1 MTSLHYRHCES
12 QSAEAIPA
20 ITGTPKLLL
29 KSQYRGFTPS
39 GISEPQ
45 FEVPK
50 FAMTILLLIIF
61 LTSVICH
68 PPSASASSYG
78 VSLTPPLLRVNIKPG
93 KSITQVF
100 TISNLNN
107 EDKLL
112 VARIVPFTQS
122 DDRGNPS
129 IDMKSNPSWLNYFG
143 LANTHIKLG
152 SPFTVKAKSSEQL
165 ILTLSVPANAILRD
179 LYSTLLISTYSNI
192 SSPKFQGS
200 QVSAAIGANL
210 LVTLH
215 SDINP
220 PTILKIS
227 SILPNTGAFFKVG
240 NIYFVDNITPLS
252 FSTSV
257 KNEGNF
263 TSETKGI
270 FKVTG
275 QNNTPT
281 YLEGILPVYVISN
294 TQRILL
300 NSEGRNF
307 SFSPNLSQIGFY
319 KIIVQ
324 INSENSHTENSIDIF
339 FFPFK
344 IMAGLIFA
352 SIFLTVILRTNKTQK
367 IVDRGGRNMK
377 YLTYI

>member
-1 MTSLHYRHCES
+1 MKYT
-12 QSAEAIPA
+12 
-20 ITGTPKLLL
+20 KLLIPL
-29 KSQYRGFTPS
+29 
-39 GISEPQ
+39 
-45 FEVPK
+45 
-50 FAMTILLLIIF
+50 ILF
-61 LTSVICH
+61 LFVTLFPTDTH
-68 PPSASASSYG
+68 AASYG

-100 TISNLNN
+100 TITNLNN

-112 VARIVPFTQS
+112 VARMVPFTQS
-122 DDRGNPS
+122 DDKGNPS
-129 IDMKSNPSWLNYFG
+129 IDMKSSPSWLNYFS
-143 LANTHIKLG
+143 LANTYIKLG

-179 LYSTLLISTYSNI
+179 LYGTLLITTYSNVA
-192 SSPKFQGS
+192 SVAYQGS
-200 QVSAAIGANL
+200 QVSATIGANL

-220 PTILKIS
+220 PTILKS
-227 SILPNTGAFFKVG
+227 GILPNTGAFFKVG
-240 NIYFVDNITPLS
+240 NIYLADNITPLS
-252 FSTSV
+252 FSASV

-275 QNNTPT
+275 RNDTPA

-300 NSEGRNF
+300 NTEGRNF
-307 SFSPNLSQIGFY
+307 SFSPNLSQIGFF
-319 KIIVQ
+319 KAVIQ

-367 IVDRGGRNMK
+367 IVDKPIKTLNN
-377 YLTYI
+377 